1 MKKFLIVCFLL
12 FTVSVACKKENV
24 GGDGLC
30 ACSLLAAPTLQ
41 LAVMGN
47 EGKDLL
53 NTTVSGS
60 YSEGQIQLYRKDNL
74 GNVKPIQFKIREPFK
89 AGADQ
94 FNYYQI
100 ESVEI
105 ISLANQNANQV
116 FYLKLGSRAPLEIS
130 MTIQQDKRLIAKL
143 LIDKKEVPVVND
155 NIAKF
160 GNLYAIS
167 L

>member
-24 GGDGLC
+24 GGDKLC

-41 LAVMGN
+41 LAVKGA

-60 YSEGQIQLYRKDNL
+60 YSEGQIQLYQKDNV
-74 GNVKPIQFKIREPFK
+74 GNMKQIQFRIREPFN
-89 AGADQ
+89 AGNEK
-94 FNYYQI
+94 FGYYQI
-100 ESVEI
+100 ESAQV
-105 ISLANQNANQV
+105 ISLASQNANQV
-116 FYLKLGSRAPLEIS
+116 FYLKLGNRAPLEIS
-130 MTIQQDKRLIAKL
+130 MTIQQDKRMIGKL
-143 LIDKKEVPVVND
+143 LIDKQEVPVVSD
-155 NIAKF
+155 YIAKF
-160 GNLYAIS
+160 ANVYAIS

>member
-24 GGDGLC
+24 GGDALC
-30 ACSLLAAPTLQ
+30 ACSLMAAPTLQ

-53 NTTVSGS
+53 NTTISGA
-60 YSEGQIQLYRKDNL
+60 YGEGQIQLYQKDNA
-74 GNVKPIQFKIREPFK
+74 GNMKQIQFRIKAPFN
-89 AGADQ
+89 AGNEK
-94 FNYYQI
+94 FGYYQI
-100 ESVEI
+100 ESAEI
-105 ISLANQNANQV
+105 IALVNQNANQV

-130 MTIQQDKRLIAKL
+130 MSMQQDKRLINKL
-143 LIDKKEVPVVND
+143 LIDKKEVAVVSD
-155 NIAKF
+155 YIAKF